1 MLFGKHFGFEV
12 RKFKRSMGKNIIY
25 KFSGECKPRAN
36 YFQKQRGDGV

>member
-12 RKFKRSMGKNIIY
+12 RKFMGKNIIY